1 MSKCPAFNQ
10 ACELYKLGIIS
21 GKAKAYMEMYDH
33 LEELRHNRTIPER
46 VWSRLKKEL
55 KNRIADEVERYRIM
69 WLEIGTGM
77 KDKLTS
83 EN

>member
-55 KNRIADEVERYRIM
+55 KSRIADEVEKYQALY
-69 WLEIGTGM
+69 LEIETKM
-77 KDKLTS
+77 R
-83 EN
+83 